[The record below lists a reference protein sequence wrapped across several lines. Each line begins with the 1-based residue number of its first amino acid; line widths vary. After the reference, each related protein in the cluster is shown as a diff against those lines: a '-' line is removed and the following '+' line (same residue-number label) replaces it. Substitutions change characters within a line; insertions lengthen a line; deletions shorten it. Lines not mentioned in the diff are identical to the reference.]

1 MLHIVLADSRLVWRV
16 ISYLQRDAVSKGIL
30 KGKDDDT
37 QSNFGSFWHNMDE
50 FMPAKHQKRL
60 YVVLDTCHRL
70 IAYFIARESLEND
83 GCEGTLSI
91 NIFEVLPKY
100 RKKGVGSFIVSWLKD
115 KACTAGFNSLKVLPA
130 NGSET
135 FWNKKGF
142 STWGD
147 FERGFLLLPIA

>member
-1 MLHIVLADSRLVWRV
+1 
-16 ISYLQRDAVSKGIL
+16 
-30 KGKDDDT
+30 
-37 QSNFGSFWHNMDE
+37 
-50 FMPAKHQKRL
+50 
-60 YVVLDTCHRL
+60 
-70 IAYFIARESLEND
+70 
-83 GCEGTLSI
+83 
-91 NIFEVLPKY
+91 
-100 RKKGVGSFIVSWLKD
+100 VGSFIVSWLKD